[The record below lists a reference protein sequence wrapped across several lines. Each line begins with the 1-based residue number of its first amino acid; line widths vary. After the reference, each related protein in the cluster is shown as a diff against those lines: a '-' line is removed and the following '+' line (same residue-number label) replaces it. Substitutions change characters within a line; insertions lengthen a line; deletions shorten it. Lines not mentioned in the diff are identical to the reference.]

1 VYLVGWG
8 DFSKIKILILLI
20 LLSDVFAQTI
30 DVPPWYIKNYDTQVK
45 NIWEAYQPIALI
57 AVLVSFTVASLLYG
71 FGFILNNER
80 LRNYGMAEFLESVAS
95 FLMVG
100 FFIILLQILVHTF
113 FPIAVS
119 TPEQQQ
125 IVEVG
130 PFAYLDAKLASIQR
144 ISNKTFILLTNV
156 LYPLYFLSSIEITPA
171 FEKITGGTVGKI
183 QTGVPMART
192 VTNLFKMILNTFISI
207 FADFADYMYS
217 GLKALSFQRALLRFF
232 AESALTT
239 FLPLGVV
246 LRIFPPTRGAG
257 GMLIAMAFSFFF
269 VFPFVYLVF
278 YFPSTSSNLYSTLMS
293 NLNEIN
299 KKLDE
304 LNSSPLL
311 GSLKGIT
318 SSSALLGVIVTIL
331 SSLLLLGTEVIPIIN
346 LFISYFP
353 TYFFVTSLIPV
364 IAGAIT
370 LTFMATLSDLF
381 GENALTYGNKLIGR
395 IL

>member
-1 VYLVGWG
+1 VYLVGWD

-20 LLSDVFAQTI
+20 LLSDVYPQTI

-80 LRNYGMAEFLESVAS
+80 LRNYGMAEFLESMAS

-144 ISNKTFILLTNV
+144 ISNKTFTLLTDV
-156 LYPLYFLSSIEITPA
+156 LYPLYFLSSIGIEPA
-171 FEKITGGTVGKI
+171 FNQITGGVGKI
-183 QTGVPMART
+183 QTGVRIAGT
-192 VTNLFKMILNTFISI
+192 VTGLFKMILNTFISI
-207 FADFADYMYS
+207 FVDFADYMYS

-318 SSSALLGVIVTIL
+318 TTSALLGVIATIL
-331 SSLLLLGTEVIPIIN
+331 SALLLLGNEVIPIIN

-370 LTFMATLSDLF
+370 LTFVATLSDLF
-381 GENALTYGNKLIGR
+381 GENALSYGNKLIGR